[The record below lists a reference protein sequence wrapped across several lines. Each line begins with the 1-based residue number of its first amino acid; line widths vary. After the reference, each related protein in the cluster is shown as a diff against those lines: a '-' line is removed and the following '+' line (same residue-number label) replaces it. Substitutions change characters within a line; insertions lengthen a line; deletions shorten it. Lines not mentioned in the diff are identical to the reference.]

1 VKKKPKVQKLQTGS
15 KRIPSSKVSTGLTE
29 SRSKW
34 IRIDRPF
41 TLPPYVKQA
50 LDRLDDAGHVAYVVG
65 GSVRDF
71 LLGKETKDHDLAT
84 SAHPD
89 ELCQLFPNAITVG
102 KAFGVI
108 KVPVS
113 GSVAHLEI
121 ATFREDV
128 EYNDHRHPKKVRF
141 TDAVEDAKR
150 RDFTIN
156 ALYYDPKTARILDPT
171 NGMKDLEQ
179 GVVRAIGDPDER
191 FREDALRLLRAVR
204 FTTRFSFK
212 LDSKTTD
219 AVKERAKLLPKV
231 SSERIRDELTAMWTG
246 RSSAN
251 SLMLLSQLGLLNQVL
266 PEVDQIRLKDPV
278 IWAHSVKV
286 LSSLEKQN
294 PVRSLSLVWAA
305 LLIDVGRFSE
315 KLDAPELAVE
325 IANRM
330 KMSRAEINEI
340 ELLLAN
346 HLKFREVFQMREA
359 TLQRFLRE
367 PYFDDLLAL
376 HRADASATDGNL
388 AYYEFCVSRL
398 KTIRAEVGSE
408 APKLVDGTDLIQ
420 LGLKP
425 GPDFSNILRVIEDLS
440 LEHKLK
446 SKEEALEYV
455 VKNFV
460 K

>member
-1 VKKKPKVQKLQTGS
+1 
-15 KRIPSSKVSTGLTE
+15 
-29 SRSKW
+29 
-34 IRIDRPF
+34 
-41 TLPPYVKQA
+41 
-50 LDRLDDAGHVAYVVG
+50 VVG

-71 LLGKETKDHDLAT
+71 LIGKESKDHDLAT
-84 SAHPD
+84 SADP
-89 ELCQLFPNAITVG
+89 EQLCELFPNAITVG

-108 KVPVS
+108 KVPVE
-113 GSVAHLEI
+113 GSNVHLEI

-156 ALYYDPKTARILDPT
+156 AIYYDPKTARLLDPT
-171 NGMKDLEQ
+171 GGRRDLEL
-179 GVVRAIGDPDER
+179 GFVRAIGDPNER

-212 LDSKTTD
+212 LDSKTSE

-231 SSERIRDELTAMWTG
+231 SAERIRDELTLMWTG
-246 RSSAN
+246 RNAAS

-266 PEVDQIRLKDPV
+266 PEVELIRTKDPV
-278 IWAHSVKV
+278 IWAHTVKV
-286 LSSLEKQN
+286 LSGLEKQSF
-294 PVRSLSLVWAA
+294 VRSSSLAWAA
-305 LLIDVGRFSE
+305 LLIDVGRISE
-315 KLDAPELAVE
+315 KKDGTEVAVE
-325 IANRM
+325 IATRM
-330 KMSRAEINEI
+330 KMSRTEIVEI
-340 ELLLAN
+340 ESLLAN

-367 PYFDDLLAL
+367 PGFDDLLAL
-376 HRADASATDGNL
+376 HRADANATDGNL

-398 KTIRAEVGSE
+398 KAIRSE
-408 APKLVDGTDLIQ
+408 ASLETSKLVDGTDLIQ

-425 GPDFSNILRVIEDLS
+425 GPEFSNILRVIEDLS
-440 LEHKLK
+440 LERKLK

-460 K
+460 R